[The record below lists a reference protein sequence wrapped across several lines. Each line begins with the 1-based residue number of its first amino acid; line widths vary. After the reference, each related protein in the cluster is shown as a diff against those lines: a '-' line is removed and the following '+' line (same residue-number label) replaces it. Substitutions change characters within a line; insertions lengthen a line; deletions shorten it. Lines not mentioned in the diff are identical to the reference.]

1 VAEHRFYYRPSSTL
15 AAFHESNAFV
25 RGVMGPVGSGK
36 SSAMCMELFR
46 QALLQ
51 SPHEGVSRTR
61 FAVIRNTYA
70 ELRTTALKTWR
81 NWVCDVSCSYTGDG
95 PVTARLRLPFGDCL
109 IDSEI
114 LFLALN
120 RPGDVKKLLSLE
132 LTSAWINEAR
142 EVPKEVVDGVTARV
156 GRYPPSRLGGPDR
169 CGLIMDTNP
178 PDDDHWWYALAEEE
192 RPADWAFF
200 QQPPALIRQKG
211 TWRPNPLAENAE
223 HLPDGHGYW
232 LRQVAGK
239 TEQWI
244 KVYVLGQY
252 GTIQTGRPVYP
263 EYDDGRHSTSAE
275 LSAVCGR
282 PLVLGWDFGL
292 TPACVVTQESADGR
306 LLILDELCS
315 KDMGIRRFSRTVV
328 KPLLLRKYPQYH
340 VLSVG
345 DPAGRAR
352 AQTDER
358 TCMDELREA
367 GLPTRPAPSNNFTAR
382 REAVA
387 GFLSAFP
394 DGKPAFL
401 MSPGCKNLRKGFL
414 GGYRFE
420 RIEAAGEAA
429 YKDAPVKNA
438 ASHIH
443 DALQY
448 AALFIAKGCACP
460 GTAKTER
467 SRHYAPMDGAAG
479 Y

>member
-1 VAEHRFYYRPSSTL
+1 
-15 AAFHESNAFV
+15 
-25 RGVMGPVGSGK
+25 MGPVGSGK
-36 SSAMCMELFR
+36 SSAMCMEIFR

-51 SPHEGVSRTR
+51 PPHEGVSRTR

-70 ELRTTALKTWR
+70 ELRTTALKTWQ

-95 PVTARLRLPFGDCL
+95 PVTARLHLPLGERR
-109 IDSEI
+109 IESEI

-120 RPGDVKKLLSLE
+120 RPQDVKKLLSLE

-156 GRYPPSRLGGPDR
+156 GRYPPSSLGGPGR
-169 CGLIMDTNP
+169 SGVIMDTNP
-178 PDDDHWWYALAEEE
+178 PDDDHWWYTLAEEE

-200 QQPPALIRQKG
+200 QQPPALLKHKG
-211 TWRPNPLAENAE
+211 IWIPNPVAENAE
-223 HLPDGHGYW
+223 HLPGGHGYW
-232 LRQVAGK
+232 LRQTAGK
-239 TEQWI
+239 SEEWI

-252 GTIQTGRPVYP
+252 GTIMTGRPVYP
-263 EYDDGRHSTSAE
+263 EYDDAKHGAAE
-275 LSAVCGR
+275 ELKPICGR
-282 PLVLGWDFGL
+282 PIVLGWDFGL
-292 TPACVVTQESADGR
+292 TPACVVTQETTDGR

-315 KDMGIRRFSRTVV
+315 TDMGIRRFSRTVV
-328 KPLLLRKYPQYH
+328 KPLLLRKYAGFQ

-367 GLPTRPAPSNNFTAR
+367 GLPTRPAPSNDFTAR

-387 GFLSAFP
+387 GYLSAFP

-401 MSPGCKNLRKGFL
+401 LSPGCKALRKGFL

-448 AALFIAKGCACP
+448 AALFIAKGCAC
-460 GTAKTER
+460 GSSSAVGRKR
-467 SRHYAPMDGAAG
+467 YSPMDGAAG